1 MAHKLV
7 SADCRGARPHDV
19 ASDQMGKG
27 KRVGQR
33 YLAGALEV
41 GGVGL
46 DELVGVDI
54 LHRPRRGSRHPVAA
68 AAARGR
74 ERERQVVWMRL
85 LWGLGFG
92 GGGRRIHIWR
102 GSAIRRLRWG
112 ERLGLGLGIIWAAVS
127 GPSLGREVT
136 VSHLLNGPVC
146 QNKSS
151 EWPLALLFGS

>member
-74 ERERQVVWMRL
+74 EREREREAGSVDAAALGARVRRRRAQDSYMA
-85 LWGLGFG
+85 GFG
-92 GGGRRIHIWR
+92 H
-102 GSAIRRLRWG
+102 
-112 ERLGLGLGIIWAAVS
+112 
-127 GPSLGREVT
+127 PT
-136 VSHLLNGPVC
+136 VAMG
-146 QNKSS
+146 
-151 EWPLALLFGS
+151 